1 MIGHSWVD
9 ACAGTVQTA
18 ASHGS
23 RTACFRHGIVA
34 ACSIT
39 ACSWRET
46 VSVGEYNLDA
56 LGWYQFERMC
66 QALLRA
72 VHGAALEAWGGNRDL
87 GRDAYSTQALRFPDP
102 KVATNGPFLFQAKFV
117 RDAAVGRQ
125 VTSSRLVDAVRAE
138 CTRIK
143 ERRAS
148 GAWPIDPQY
157 YVLLTNAPL
166 TPGVRATIDS
176 LITAV
181 VPRVTVTLTGR
192 ADIAAMLDAQP
203 AIRLAYPQILGLRD
217 LRQLLANAVNA
228 DVLQRSVFSLDAA
241 QELAEAFVPT
251 EAYNRAL
258 TVLNSRGFAVLLGP
272 PEMGK
277 TATARI
283 ICLAKF
289 TSNWEVFECRRP
301 EDLFR
306 VYDRDRA
313 QVFFADDAF
322 GSTEYRPESASEWA
336 AVLDRILD
344 HCDKTHWL
352 LWTTRPG
359 PLREGLRQLHLQ
371 GSARHFPSPA
381 EVEVDASHLS
391 FGEKA
396 QMLYRHVKRAK
407 LGPEASALV
416 RSKAHDIVTSAHFTP
431 LRIDRFVVDDLP
443 RILEA
448 RPSDRHRLVSGAV
461 EAGLRA
467 PTSAMATSFSKL
479 DEDQRAVLLAMLSE
493 TSGPAA
499 LHTLATR
506 VESYLGRATRTS
518 VEEIVALLDEH
529 FVRTRPVQGTQWPR

>member
-1 MIGHSWVD
+1 
-9 ACAGTVQTA
+9 
-18 ASHGS
+18 
-23 RTACFRHGIVA
+23 
-34 ACSIT
+34 
-39 ACSWRET
+39 
-46 VSVGEYNLDA
+46 VGDYNLDA

-102 KVATNGPFLFQAKFV
+102 TVATDGPFLFQAKFV
-117 RDAAVGRQ
+117 GDAAVGGG
-125 VTSSRLVDAVRAE
+125 VTSSRLLASVRAE
-138 CTRIK
+138 CTRIE
-143 ERRAS
+143 ERRAA
-148 GAWPIDPQY
+148 GVWPIDPRY

-166 TPGVRATIDS
+166 TPDLRTTIKS
-176 LITAV
+176 LLTAV
-181 VPRVTVTLTGR
+181 IPKVTVILNGR
-192 ADIAAMLDAQP
+192 GDLEAMLDSQP
-203 AIRLAYPQILGLRD
+203 AIRVAYPQVLGLRD
-217 LRQLLANAVNA
+217 LRQLLSGVVNA
-228 DVLQRSVFSLDAA
+228 DVLRRSIFSLDAA
-241 QELAEAFVPT
+241 QELAQAFVPT

-258 TVLNSRGFAVLLGP
+258 TVLNTRGFAVLLGP

-289 TSNWEVFECRRP
+289 TAGWEIFECRRP

-306 VYDRDRA
+306 VYDRETL

-322 GSTEYRPESASEWA
+322 GSTEYRPEIASEWA

-381 EVEVDASHLS
+381 EVEVDASRLS
-391 FGEKA
+391 VGEKA
-396 QMLYRHVKRAK
+396 QMLYRHVKRAN
-407 LGPEASALV
+407 LGPEAAALV
-416 RSKAHDIVTSAHFTP
+416 RAKARDIVTSGHFTP

-443 RILEA
+443 RILA
-448 RPSDRHRLVSGAV
+448 ADPGDRDALISEAV

-467 PTSAMATSFSKL
+467 PTSAMATSFSML

-493 TSGPAA
+493 TSGPVG
-499 LHTLATR
+499 LHSLEAR
-506 VESYLGRATRTS
+506 VENYLGRATTTS
-518 VEEIVALLDEH
+518 VEEIVGLLDEH
-529 FVRTRPVQGTQWPR
+529 FVRVREVKAMQWQQ